1 MIVHG
6 APLALGETRV
16 LDPVSMCFICID
28 DEMRHSQHHR
38 DQQPK
43 KLDRRPNED
52 RCGALWQAQSDHTAI
67 PACLSQHQWEW
78 TLPRGFAS
86 RWLDALHLWWRG
98 PSEPR
103 LVVVET
109 RRPVEKQTAN
119 QDPAPASPVCP
130 DDRSARDRICVMAR
144 RWQTELWK
152 ASTSAQTTNISMS
165 RRSRGQN
172 ITISSILSAH
182 CPVPAAIAL
191 LAQIDWANFPR
202 PRSDRD
208 GRGRWPSGL
217 HGGQYDLGGAYEDAA
232 DTAQLIYS
240 HHSGPATT
248 SG

>member
-1 MIVHG
+1 MGPPGPWRNPCPRPCEHVSLSVLTMRCAI
-6 APLALGETRV
+6 PNTTETN
-16 LDPVSMCFICID
+16 
-28 DEMRHSQHHR
+28 SQR
-38 DQQPK
+38 S
-43 KLDRRPNED
+43 LTED
-52 RCGALWQAQSDHTAI
+52 RMKTDAAHCGRLRATTPRFRLVS
-67 PACLSQHQWEW
+67 LSINGNGHCQGGS
-78 TLPRGFAS
+78 L
-86 RWLDALHLWWRG
+86 G

-119 QDPAPASPVCP
+119 QDPAPSSPVCP
-130 DDRSARDRICVMAR
+130 DGRSARDRICVMAR
-144 RWQTELWK
+144 RWQIELWK

-191 LAQIDWANFPR
+191 LAQIDWASFPR